1 MKHKQT
7 IFQSCLLFKWAKKKA
22 RPGLF
27 LAFQTK
33 IALSS
38 DQAGHFLFIFQNFS
52 FSKRLYFIFKVCTF
66 SLCLSTTCQRLL
78 SNNFS
83 SDLDKNEMLTLQ
95 IVEIRVGRCPTWL
108 TNCKRKYLVI
118 WLETLRHFPQFLLHH
133 SLLATTAHNS
143 CA

>member
-1 MKHKQT
+1 MKQKQT

-52 FSKRLYFIFKVCTF
+52 FSKWLYFIFKVCTF
-66 SLCLSTTCQRLL
+66 SSCLLLHVCGLCQIASLKIQT
-78 SNNFS
+78 
-83 SDLDKNEMLTLQ
+83 KNEILTLH

-108 TNCKRKYLVI
+108 TNWKQKYLVI